1 MSTTPQKNAIREKI
15 DAMVKRAIVKTL
27 FEAAPNPFAKKSD
40 NNTIY
45 ASTDYSSIWDQ
56 LPPGEESERPSAYA
70 TQADFK
76 RWFMKHYIE
85 SNTSPLRFETE
96 PVDERMQYVEMFDQ
110 MTPDQMVEW
119 INANQ
124 NDVFA
129 FSPYDG
135 NSMALTDIL
144 RNYVDGKNA
153 RIKVL
158 NKSDEIDAI
167 DAANTEREKL
177 AAASGKTRVT
187 QGEREDT
194 LQTIQDLVAT
204 DPTEQLNSREAVRV
218 RIRSGLGKLLR
229 SEEAK
234 EIMRLLFD
242 KNADTNMQNAMMEMI
257 DRLHDRISEITAD
270 YTDMFT
276 DSMFESFATV
286 GLPEEGEVNPAEE
299 SFNQQNI
306 LNQVLS
312 SVAPGASSNDV
323 AILKRAVLAPMGDGT
338 NVLETIMNKS
348 ASDPGVLDAVTKTI
362 MDTLETSDLE
372 MEFRGAEDAAD
383 IGASTKAYEDFVR
396 RFVSELFD
404 AFTEEG
410 PELQQAFAE
419 GVADFAAKLKAA
431 GVRRGVGSPELTVF
445 ESILMT
451 DVDGTKRVV
460 DLLLN
465 GDAEDPV
472 AYDEVWQ
479 AAYEKFRSENDKQ
492 TLFNSLGDYI
502 DIQPDIKELRDEVFD
517 TVRALSKDEVENIN
531 NVMQSIP
538 GQS

>member
-56 LPPGEESERPSAYA
+56 LPPGEESERPAVYA

-76 RWFMKHYIE
+76 RWFMKHFIE
-85 SNTSPLRFETE
+85 SETSPLKFDDAT
-96 PVDERMQYVEMFDQ
+96 DEKTQFALMFDQ
-110 MTPDQMVEW
+110 MSPDEMAGW
-119 INANQ
+119 INDNQ
-124 NDVFA
+124 NELFA
-129 FSPYDG
+129 FSRYENNP
-135 NSMALTDIL
+135 MAFTNIL
-144 RNYVDGKNA
+144 SNYIEGKNLRVKFLDQYA
-153 RIKVL
+153 RAG
-158 NKSDEIDAI
+158 IDKIAVN
-167 DAANTEREKL
+167 DKL
-177 AAASGKTRVT
+177 ATTSGGKTRVT

-242 KNADTNMQNAMMEMI
+242 KNADSNMQNAMMEMI

-276 DSMFESFATV
+276 DSMFEAFSMV
-286 GLPEEGEVNPAEE
+286 GLPEEGEVNPSEE
-299 SFNQQNI
+299 AFNQQNI
-306 LNQVLS
+306 LNQVLA
-312 SVAPGASSNDV
+312 SVAPGASANDV
-323 AILKRAVLAPMGDGT
+323 TILKRAVLAPMGDGT

-372 MEFRGAEDAAD
+372 MEFRGTGDATD

-445 ESILMT
+445 ESILMA
-451 DVDGTKRVV
+451 DVDGTRRVV

-465 GDAEDPV
+465 DDAENPV

-538 GQS
+538 GQN